1 MRNNI
6 LGKLARRL
14 SSPKVLVDYLLCKI
28 GPVIPD
34 SLFLRLRF
42 KLKNGY
48 RLDLKNPRTYNEK
61 LQWLKLYDRNP
72 EYTKMVD
79 KYEAKRHVAGIIGE
93 EHIIPTLG
101 VWDRVEDIDFDAL
114 PNQFVLKCTHD
125 SGGIVVCRDKATLNI
140 QEAVGKLRKGLKT
153 DFFNINREWPYKNVK
168 RRIIAEEYKEDESGE
183 LADYKFFCFDGEPK
197 ILFVATDRLS
207 AEETKFDFYDLE
219 WNHLPVLCGHPN
231 RECPSPKPSNLAE
244 MIDVARKLSSGI
256 PHVRVDLYN
265 CNGRVYFGEL
275 TFFHWSGFKPFTPF
289 EWNYTL
295 GSWLN
300 LPGKGE
306 IR

>member
-1 MRNNI
+1 MRNKI
-6 LGKLARRL
+6 LGIITKRL
-14 SSPKVLVDYLLCKI
+14 SSPKALFDYLLCKV

-34 SLFLRLRF
+34 RPFLKLRF
-42 KLKNGY
+42 KLKNGH

-79 KYEAKRHVAGIIGE
+79 KYEAKRYVAGIIGE

-101 VWDRVEDIDFDAL
+101 VWDRAEDIDFDAL

-125 SGGIVVCRDKATLNI
+125 SGGIVVCRDKAALNI
-140 QEAVGKLRKGLKT
+140 QEAVEKLRKGLKT
-153 DFFNINREWPYKNVK
+153 DYFNINREWPYKNVK

-197 ILFVATDRLS
+197 IMFVATGRLS
-207 AEETKFDFYDLE
+207 AGETKFDFYDLA

-231 RECPSPKPSNLAE
+231 SECPIPKPSNLTE
-244 MIDVARKLSSGI
+244 MIDIARRLSSGI

-300 LPGKGE
+300 LPEKGE
-306 IR
+306 TR